1 MRFDTKFD
9 IPETRSGK
17 LTASDG
23 TNRANRICTWGEG
36 GDLNVNILYLSTKER
51 RSTIF

>member
-23 TNRANRICTWGEG
+23 TNRANRICKWGEG
-36 GDLNVNILYLSTKER
+36 GDTRMNIFMLDM
-51 RSTIF
+51 